1 MKFLLTFLI
10 LLASAPQSRGQQN
23 PFSTDSSWKWFDM
36 YYGGDSLLKSQLITF
51 YALLYNVENEKD
63 IEELFYQQADLAD
76 ELSYSVDLSRSY
88 NVGSQEDE
96 LSEAEKEEYA
106 YYIYQ
111 ANMEDAIVFLN
122 DIDIPGFD
130 FGCAPECTEFDV
142 SVDYS
147 IILDAARKTISSY
160 DDIGITIITDVWGI
174 HRDYVP
180 SFQSV
185 ECCSCPGFNA
195 LGSGEQYALLM
206 RIKKYQ
212 DRTNLFSDE
221 LEMIKNTMA
230 NYIVWNDGFRAEED
244 AVSQEFELI
253 LPLIDFS
260 EEAMMELYK
269 KEPFYKYKLNYS
281 IKDGQFFVN
290 KKPIPPGCIAQ
301 LKTELNGDN
310 SQASIYLERNSL
322 RGCMDSNIPFPGGNE
337 QKVSYSID
345 ETLINDTYFLTVTEY
360 IDGSMGSS
368 QSRII
373 VQFVNKNYTLK
384 DGSKINVLSL
394 DKIGEW

>member
-130 FGCAPECTEFDV
+130 FGCAAECTEFDV

>member
-1 MKFLLTFLI
+1 MKDNKQALR
-10 LLASAPQSRGQQN
+10 QSWEDQRN
-23 PFSTDSSWKWFDM
+23 P
-36 YYGGDSLLKSQLITF
+36 
-51 YALLYNVENEKD
+51 
-63 IEELFYQQADLAD
+63 
-76 ELSYSVDLSRSY
+76 
-88 NVGSQEDE
+88 
-96 LSEAEKEEYA
+96 
-106 YYIYQ
+106 
-111 ANMEDAIVFLN
+111 
-122 DIDIPGFD
+122 
-130 FGCAPECTEFDV
+130 EFDV
-142 SVDYS
+142 TVDYS

-195 LGSGEQYALLM
+195 LGSGEQYALLT

-301 LKTELNGDN
+301 LKTDLNGDN